1 MVNNYKKKTNKNSW
15 TEEQMQQ
22 AIDFVK
28 DGKSILAS
36 AQEFGIP
43 RSTLQKKLKLL
54 EACHDF
60 PLKTDYQG
68 GFKRVFSAEQEEA
81 FVQYILNMEHRL
93 MGLSSTEIRRL
104 AFQWA
109 EKLKI
114 SHPFNHRTGL
124 AGKDWLRAFMSR
136 HKLSLRKP
144 EHTSTARAKGF
155 NKENVAEFFTL
166 LHNLMNEYKFDPKN
180 IYNCDETGITVCPK
194 SSSRIV
200 TSRGKRQIGGLT
212 AADRGETVSAEICM
226 SATGVFMPSLLIF
239 PRVKENP
246 EYLVNKPPGS
256 WAVFDKSGWMSTPI
270 FKKWFEEFLKFSKAS
285 ETNPVLL
292 ILDGHAS
299 HIKNIEVIDLV
310 RENHVHILCL
320 PPHCSHRMQPLDVGF
335 MKPLSSY
342 YSEALT
348 AFQRKGAVVT
358 MKNIFGLFGTAFMK
372 AAKMETAVNS
382 FKKCGIWPLN
392 PDIFADTDYAAVSR
406 TNYQKQNEK
415 GPDSQNERVP
425 ESQNERVPENP
436 NESCSSSQNIDTVN
450 MSKESQVDSS
460 SKVNRVNISQYK
472 DMLSSLVQTQA
483 DAVIQ
488 NMKLE
493 QELEKTKLEPVVE
506 IPISYILQA
515 QPLINCLNTIVAKY
529 DKSIVPSQLQAVN
542 LATEKNNAA
551 PKKEPKKRKIGKSAI
566 ITNDNYRDSLLEAL
580 AKKVKVEK
588 TEVDRKKQKPLV
600 KSIVGLPVNHLI
612 NQTNNKFNIQPAQLS
627 SPGSFMN
634 NIGNTVSNQNGI
646 LNAQP
651 LNIMTQN
658 QVPIQVPMKINNANV
673 DFDSIPII
681 FA

>member
-1 MVNNYKKKTNKNSW
+1 MH
-15 TEEQMQQ
+15 Q

-43 RSTLQKKLKLL
+43 KSTLQKKLKLL

-81 FVQYILNMEHRL
+81 FVQYILDMEHR
-93 MGLSSTEIRRL
+93 
-104 AFQWA
+104 
-109 EKLKI
+109 
-114 SHPFNHRTGL
+114 L

-166 LHNLMNEYKFDPKN
+166 LQNLMNEYKFDPKN
-180 IYNCDETGITVCPK
+180 IYNCDETEITVCPK

-200 TSRGKRQIGGLT
+200 TSRGKRQVSGLT
-212 AADRGETVSAEICM
+212 AADRGETVSADICM
-226 SATGVFMPSLLIF
+226 SATGVFMPPLLIF

-270 FKKWFEEFLKFSKAS
+270 FKKWFEKFLKFSKAS

-299 HIKNIEVIDLV
+299 HIKNIEVIDLA
-310 RENHVHILCL
+310 RENHVHIL
-320 PPHCSHRMQPLDVGF
+320 S
-335 MKPLSSY
+335 
-342 YSEALT
+342 
-348 AFQRKGAVVT
+348 
-358 MKNIFGLFGTAFMK
+358 FMK

-382 FKKCGIWPLN
+382 LKKCGIWPLN
-392 PDIFADTDYAAVSR
+392 PDIFADIDYAAVSR

-415 GPDSQNERVP
+415 VPDSQNERVP
-425 ESQNERVPENP
+425 ESQNERVPENQ

-472 DMLSSLVQTQA
+472 DMLNSLVQTQA

-493 QELEKTKLEPVVE
+493 QELEETKLEPVVE
-506 IPISYILQA
+506 IPVSYILQA

-551 PKKEPKKRKIGKSAI
+551 PKREPKKRKIGKSAI
-566 ITNDNYRDSLLEAL
+566 KTNDNYRDSLLEAS

-588 TEVDRKKQKPLV
+588 TEVDRKKEKPLV

-634 NIGNTVSNQNGI
+634 NIGNTVSNQNVI

-658 QVPIQVPMKINNANV
+658 QVPVQVPMKINNANV